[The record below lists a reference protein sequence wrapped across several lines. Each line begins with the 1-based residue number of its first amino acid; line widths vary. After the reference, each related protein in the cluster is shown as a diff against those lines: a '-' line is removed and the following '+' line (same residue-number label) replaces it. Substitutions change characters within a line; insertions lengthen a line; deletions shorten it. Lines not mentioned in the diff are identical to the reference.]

1 MLIGNYSVL
10 QKGPGGFIAGSTT
23 SVEGQVRSNF
33 SKSGSYRNR
42 FYVDQT
48 TVALSL
54 YAIPTG
60 SYPDIAWVLPQISGQ
75 IASTQP
81 IQGAGSATVTLA
93 GGLNAD
99 ASLTGAGD
107 ITSAIAQLIISMVAN
122 LAGDG
127 TVSTADLRGF
137 LQAVANLSGSGDLTA
152 TAAALAWMQAATDG
166 SGTITNATP
175 YAQGNLSADIL
186 SYGSLTPEGIRDAV
200 WNALSANY
208 GTAGS
213 MGQLLA
219 SAGAAGDPLLGVV
232 EGALTLKDVLRILL
246 AVQAG
251 DASGL
256 EGAEMSFKSLDG
268 LKNRVVASYSAGERN
283 VGTLDVS

>member
-10 QKGPGGFIAGSTT
+10 QKSPNTFVAGSTT
-23 SVEGQVRSNF
+23 SVQGQVRSNF
-33 SKSGSYRNR
+33 SKSGAYRNR

-81 IQGAGSATVTLA
+81 IQGAGAATATLA
-93 GGLNAD
+93 GGLNA
-99 ASLTGAGD
+99 AAGLTGAGD

-127 TVSTADLRGF
+127 TVSSADLRGF
-137 LQAVANLSGSGDLTA
+137 LDAVANLSGSGDLTA
-152 TAAALAWMQAATDG
+152 AAAALAWMDAATGG
-166 SGTITNATP
+166 SGSITSATP
-175 YAQGNLSADIL
+175 YATGNLSADIL

-200 WNALSANY
+200 WNAIAANY
-208 GTAGS
+208 GSIGS

-232 EGALTLKDVLRILL
+232 EGTLTLKDVLRILL

-256 EGAEMSFKSLDG
+256 EGSSMSFKSLDG
-268 LKNRVVASYSAGERN
+268 LKNRVVASYTAGERN

>member
-1 MLIGNYSVL
+1 MLIGNYAVL
-10 QKGPGGFIAGSTT
+10 QKGPGRFIAGSTT

-152 TAAALAWMQAATDG
+152 TAAALAWMDAATDG

-175 YAQGNLSADIL
+175 YATGNLSADIF
-186 SYGSLTPEGIRDAV
+186 SFSALTPEGISNAV
-200 WNALSANY
+200 WAQIIEAGYSA
-208 GTAGS
+208 S
-213 MGQLLA
+213 DLLQLITA
-219 SAGAAGDPLLGVV
+219 SAAGKLSGAPGSPIQITGVDGSTV
-232 EGALTLKDVLRILL
+232 RINATVDGVGNRT
-246 AVQAG
+246 AVT
-251 DASGL
+251 
-256 EGAEMSFKSLDG
+256 
-268 LKNRVVASYSAGERN
+268 YN
-283 VGTLDVS
+283 VS

>member
-10 QKGPGGFIAGSTT
+10 QKGPGRFIAGSTT

-107 ITSAIAQLIISMVAN
+107 ITSAIAQLIISMAAN

-152 TAAALAWMQAATDG
+152 TAAALAWMQAAADG

-175 YAQGNLSADIL
+175 YASGNMSADIL
-186 SYGSLTPEGIRDAV
+186 SYGALTPEGIRDAV
-200 WNALSANY
+200 WNAIAANY
-208 GTAGS
+208 DLNAT
-213 MGQLLA
+213 MGELLHNA
-219 SAGAAGDPLLGVV
+219 AAGG
-232 EGALTLKDVLRILL
+232 GGGGGGLTLGQFL
-246 AVQAG
+246 ALQ
-251 DASGL
+251 
-256 EGAEMSFKSLDG
+256 
-268 LKNRVVASYSAGERN
+268 NP
-283 VGTLDVS
+283 

>member
-10 QKGPGGFIAGSTT
+10 QKGPGRFVAGSTT

-33 SKSGSYRNR
+33 SKSGAYRNR

-60 SYPDIAWVLPQISGQ
+60 SYPDIAWVLPQKAGQ

-81 IQGAGSATVTLA
+81 IQGAGAATATLA
-93 GGLNAD
+93 GGLNAE
-99 ASLTGAGD
+99 AGLTGSGD

-127 TVSTADLRGF
+127 TVSSADLRGF

-152 TAAALAWMQAATDG
+152 TAAALAWMDAATGG
-166 SGTITNATP
+166 SGSITSATP
-175 YAQGNLSADIL
+175 YATGNLSADIF
-186 SYGSLTPEGIRDAV
+186 SFSALTPEGISNAV
-200 WNALSANY
+200 WAQIIEAGYSA
-208 GTAGS
+208 S
-213 MGQLLA
+213 DLLQLITA
-219 SAGAAGDPLLGVV
+219 SAAGKLSGAPGSPIQITGVDGSTV
-232 EGALTLKDVLRILL
+232 RINATVDGVGNRT
-246 AVQAG
+246 AVT
-251 DASGL
+251 
-256 EGAEMSFKSLDG
+256 
-268 LKNRVVASYSAGERN
+268 YN
-283 VGTLDVS
+283 VS

>member
-1 MLIGNYSVL
+1 MLVGNYSVL
-10 QKGPGGFIAGSTT
+10 QKSPGRFVAGSTT

-33 SKSGSYRNR
+33 SKSGAYRNR

-81 IQGAGSATVTLA
+81 IQGAGTQTGTLA

-107 ITSAIAQLIISMVAN
+107 ITSAVAQLIISMVAN

-127 TVSTADLRGF
+127 TVSSADLRGF
-137 LQAVANLSGSGDLTA
+137 LDAVANLSGSGSLTA
-152 TAAALAWMQAATDG
+152 AVAALAWMDAATGG
-166 SGTITNATP
+166 SGSITSATP
-175 YAQGNLSADIL
+175 YATGNLSADIF
-186 SYGSLTPEGIRDAV
+186 SFSALTPEGISNAV
-200 WNALSANY
+200 WAQIIEAGYSA
-208 GTAGS
+208 S
-213 MGQLLA
+213 DLLQLITA
-219 SAGAAGDPLLGVV
+219 SAAGKLSGAPGSPIQITGVDGSTV
-232 EGALTLKDVLRILL
+232 RINATVDGVGNRT
-246 AVQAG
+246 AVT
-251 DASGL
+251 
-256 EGAEMSFKSLDG
+256 
-268 LKNRVVASYSAGERN
+268 YN
-283 VGTLDVS
+283 VS

>member
-1 MLIGNYSVL
+1 VLIGNYSVL
-10 QKGPGGFIAGSTT
+10 QKGPGRFVAGSTT

-33 SKSGSYRNR
+33 SKSGAYRNR

-48 TVALSL
+48 TVALAL

-60 SYPDIAWVLPQISGQ
+60 SYPDIAWVLPQKSGQ

-81 IQGAGSATVTLA
+81 IQGAGAATVTLA

-127 TVSTADLRGF
+127 TLSSADLRGF

-152 TAAALAWMQAATDG
+152 TAAALAWMDAATDG
-166 SGTITNATP
+166 SGSITSATP
-175 YAQGNLSADIL
+175 YATGNLSADIF
-186 SYGSLTPEGIRDAV
+186 SFSALTPEGISNAV
-200 WNALSANY
+200 WAAIIEAGYSASDMLKLI
-208 GTAGS
+208 T
-213 MGQLLA
+213 A
-219 SAGAAGDPLLGVV
+219 SAAGKLSGSPGSPIQITGVDGSTVRIDATVDGAGNR
-232 EGALTLKDVLRILL
+232 T
-246 AVQAG
+246 AVT
-251 DASGL
+251 
-256 EGAEMSFKSLDG
+256 
-268 LKNRVVASYSAGERN
+268 YN
-283 VGTLDVS
+283 VS